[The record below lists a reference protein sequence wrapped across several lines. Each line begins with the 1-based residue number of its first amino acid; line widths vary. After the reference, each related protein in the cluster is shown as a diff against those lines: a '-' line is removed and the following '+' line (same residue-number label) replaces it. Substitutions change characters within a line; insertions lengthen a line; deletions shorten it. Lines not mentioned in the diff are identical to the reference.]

1 MAHLGDVT
9 PGCAALFG
17 LRSNPGQPGH
27 SLRSPA
33 SRALR
38 DAAHIESPGAM
49 VDFRRRQG
57 REDGNLLDLGNL
69 DLGDDGHALANASR
83 EIARR
88 SGLPILL
95 GGTIDDAL
103 VCLESTLETHSHDAA
118 RSVFISPGLEWA
130 GPVSRMRGLVQRV
143 ALGTHD
149 FISRADLGVWKAAG
163 GQLLSA
169 SALADADTRAL
180 DTVLGASPHR
190 DAAAF
195 VVVDMSSVDMGH
207 AAGASRDNVGGL
219 DAAEFLGSIGRL
231 ALTVRL
237 LGVAIVN
244 LAPDRDPRGHS
255 ERLAARALLSL
266 LDPRLQRVVA

>member
-103 VCLESTLETHSHDAA
+103 VCLESTLETRPHDAA

-130 GPVSRMRGLVQRV
+130 GPVSRMRDLVQRV
-143 ALGTHD
+143 AVGTHD

-169 SALADADTRAL
+169 SAFTDGKATSLDA
-180 DTVLGASPHR
+180 VLGASPHR

-219 DAAEFLGSIGRL
+219 EPAEFLAIVGRL
-231 ALTVRL
+231 ASTVRL
-237 LGVAIVN
+237 LGMAIVN

-255 ERLAARALLSL
+255 ERLAARALLTL